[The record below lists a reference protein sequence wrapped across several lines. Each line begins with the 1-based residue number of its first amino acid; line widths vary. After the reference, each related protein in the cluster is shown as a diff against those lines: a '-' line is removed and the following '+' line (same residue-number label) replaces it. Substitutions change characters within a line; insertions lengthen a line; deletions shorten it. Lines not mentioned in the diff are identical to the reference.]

1 MPSMPQR
8 MVLTK
13 AGGLDAIRV
22 EGFEPTTPGPRE
34 VLIEV
39 AFAGVNFADLLMRLG
54 FYQPRPPYPFTP
66 GYEVSGIIA
75 AIGAEVDGLAV
86 GDRVVA
92 AMSNG
97 GQASHVVT
105 STDRTVRLPDD
116 VSLETAAAMPVTYL
130 TAHHML
136 HHLGH
141 LRAEDRVLIHGGG
154 GGVGTAALQLCRW
167 AGVTEVW
174 ATASAPKADIIRSLG
189 GRPIDRHAED
199 FVEVVR
205 GATDGQGVDHILDPI
220 GGNHIARSLSVLR
233 EGGRLYAFGF
243 SSAAPRA
250 RRTPLR
256 SLLAW
261 RRRTRV
267 DPYRLMMRNRAIYGV
282 HMGTWSNDGI
292 LLPQLE
298 HIIEGLVEGALEPVI
313 DSILPLAEAAE
324 AHAHLHSGANV
335 GKVLLSMS

>member
-1 MPSMPQR
+1 MEDPECPPCRADGAHQGR
-8 MVLTK
+8 WI
-13 AGGLDAIRV
+13 GCDPGRGLRTDHTRS
-22 EGFEPTTPGPRE
+22 EE

-75 AIGAEVDGLAV
+75 ATGAEVEGLAV

-130 TAHHML
+130 TAHHMP

-189 GRPIDRHAED
+189 DDPSTDMRRISSRWSVAQRMDRESITSSTPSVVITSHEACPCSVRVGVCTRSGSPPRLHVHDAHPCVPSWHGDGAHAP
-199 FVEVVR
+199 
-205 GATDGQGVDHILDPI
+205 TPI
-220 GGNHIARSLSVLR
+220 G
-233 EGGRLYAFGF
+233 
-243 SSAAPRA
+243 
-250 RRTPLR
+250 
-256 SLLAW
+256 
-261 RRRTRV
+261 
-267 DPYRLMMRNRAIYGV
+267 
-282 HMGTWSNDGI
+282 
-292 LLPQLE
+292 
-298 HIIEGLVEGALEPVI
+298 
-313 DSILPLAEAAE
+313 
-324 AHAHLHSGANV
+324 
-335 GKVLLSMS
+335 

>member
-1 MPSMPQR
+1 M
-8 MVLTK
+8 
-13 AGGLDAIRV
+13 
-22 EGFEPTTPGPRE
+22 
-34 VLIEV
+34 

-75 AIGAEVDGLAV
+75 ATGAEVDGLAV

-189 GRPIDRHAED
+189 G
-199 FVEVVR
+199 
-205 GATDGQGVDHILDPI
+205 
-220 GGNHIARSLSVLR
+220 
-233 EGGRLYAFGF
+233 
-243 SSAAPRA
+243 
-250 RRTPLR
+250 
-256 SLLAW
+256 
-261 RRRTRV
+261 
-267 DPYRLMMRNRAIYGV
+267 
-282 HMGTWSNDGI
+282 
-292 LLPQLE
+292 
-298 HIIEGLVEGALEPVI
+298 
-313 DSILPLAEAAE
+313 
-324 AHAHLHSGANV
+324 
-335 GKVLLSMS
+335 

>member
-75 AIGAEVDGLAV
+75 ATGAEVDGLAV

-130 TAHHML
+130 TAHHMP

-205 GATDGQGVDHILDPI
+205 GATDGEGVDHILDPI
-220 GGNHIARSLSVLR
+220 GGDHIARSLSVLR

-256 SLLAW
+256 SL
-261 RRRTRV
+261 RH
-267 DPYRLMMRNRAIYGV
+267 G
-282 HMGTWSNDGI
+282 DG
-292 LLPQLE
+292 
-298 HIIEGLVEGALEPVI
+298 
-313 DSILPLAEAAE
+313 
-324 AHAHLHSGANV
+324 AHGSTPIG
-335 GKVLLSMS
+335 